1 MNERNEGK
9 ESEDFTEFNNHK
21 KQIES
26 KDKSKRLFA
35 LSIYILVTLIF
46 IGLINYILAEYVFSN
61 EIINFLKKLFSK
73 NN

>member
-35 LSIYILVTLIF
+35 LSIYILETIRSSF
-46 IGLINYILAEYVFSN
+46 
-61 EIINFLKKLFSK
+61 
-73 NN
+73 